1 MSGAIVSDYQIILAL
16 VLILTGII
24 YALCPRSD
32 WRTSRDG
39 ADSLIE
45 NRQAW
50 E

>member
-1 MSGAIVSDYQIILAL
+1 MTDYQLALAL
-16 VLILTGII
+16 VLILGALI
-24 YALCPRSD
+24 YALRPRSD

-50 E
+50 